1 MILDFYNASERN
13 PLHLIEGDLIVAP
26 IIEPGGPRR
35 LMAGHLLGDLQLAAV
50 LQVGGDHGG
59 AEAVGAD
66 FGSQSCSA
74 CPPLDHHV
82 HIGLG
87 QGSAIR
93 QPTVAQGSRTLPS
106 SPTDAGDGR
115 VCLLIRDRYIASV

>member
-1 MILDFYNASERN
+1 MTLLLVVGRNSERN

-26 IIEPGGPRR
+26 VIERCCPRGF
-35 LMAGHLLGDLQLAAV
+35 MAGHLLGDLELAAI
-50 LQVGGDHGG
+50 LKVGGDAGG

-66 FGSQSCSA
+66 LGAQSCSS

-87 QGSAIR
+87 QGR
-93 QPTVAQGSRTLPS
+93 PVG
-106 SPTDAGDGR
+106 
-115 VCLLIRDRYIASV
+115 